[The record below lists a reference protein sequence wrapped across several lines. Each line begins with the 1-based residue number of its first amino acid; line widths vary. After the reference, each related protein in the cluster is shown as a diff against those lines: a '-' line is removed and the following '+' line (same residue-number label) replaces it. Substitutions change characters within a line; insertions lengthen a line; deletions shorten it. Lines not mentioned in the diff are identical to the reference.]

1 VIKNIAQDSDN
12 NNDQKEINS
21 LLISS
26 YLDSDIFRY
35 IYHVLISVVLGLFA
49 GSGGILFHYLLDKM
63 REFFEPQSISRDY
76 DINPFFII
84 LIPVAGGLV
93 CSLMT
98 KLSPEIAK
106 EKGVLSVIKAVI
118 IRKGFIPIRETLFHL
133 AAPII
138 SIGTGAPL
146 GPEGP
151 AAKIG
156 GGIGSFMSQIFR
168 LSSNDMIM
176 YTSAGGGAA
185 ISAVF
190 NAPIAGVF
198 FGIEVILLNDLKN
211 RALSALIIASVVADI
226 LSRAVL
232 GNKKIFNIP
241 AYHMGDLESYPY
253 FLALGIFC
261 GLTAMMYFKFSEK
274 FKILFNDKLKLHNP
288 FVRLL
293 PATVIFGFFLIWN
306 YELFGIGY
314 STISK
319 VLHNGIEIPDL
330 TLLFVLK
337 IVFLA
342 MFIQAGAYGGTFAPS
357 LSIGAFLGYIFAV
370 TVNGYLPVV
379 LDPVAFALVG
389 MGGVLA
395 GINSIP
401 LTSILLVFEVTG
413 DYMFILPLML
423 VSIISYLVIIYY
435 RRGSEYTLALMDEN
449 IDVTK
454 KGDLDIL
461 GKITVGSILKT
472 DMDVA
477 DFRTPFRELVRIII
491 NSKYGDIFIV
501 DKKQQLVGII
511 TLKDVRH
518 AILDNDLAD
527 LLIASDIAVKVPAVD
542 IFDPVADA
550 LIKLKEYELEII
562 PVVSGENNNVF
573 EGIITHKD
581 IIETYFEVIEDI
593 SMSEHLTKSGKKFK

>member
-1 VIKNIAQDSDN
+1 MIKNIAQDSDN